1 MLDQPISRDILIHA
15 PPAVV
20 WRVVTTPDH
29 LARWFCDAA
38 TVDLRPGGGGTI
50 TFRERATHR
59 PTSVPIQVEAVE
71 PPHRFA
77 FRWSHP
83 AGAVAHASNSLLVEF
98 TLSAEGE
105 ATRLR
110 VVESGLG
117 AQGWSTAAQQTYA
130 DEHRQ
135 GWQAH
140 LANLEAYVA
149 AHSRTL
155 AAH

>member
-1 MLDQPISRDILIHA
+1 MLDQPIVRDILIHA

-20 WRVVTTPDH
+20 WRVLTTPDY
-29 LARWFCDAA
+29 LAAWFCDDA
-38 TVDLRPGGGGTI
+38 TLDLRPGGAGTL

-59 PTSVPIQVEAVE
+59 PTSVPIQVETVE

-83 AGAVAHASNSLLVEF
+83 AGAAAHAGNSLLVEF
-98 TLSAEGE
+98 TLAAEGE

-117 AQGWSTAAQQTYA
+117 ALGWTQSAQQTYA
-130 DEHRQ
+130 DEHGQ
-135 GWQAH
+135 GWQTH
-140 LANLEAYVA
+140 LANLDAYVA
-149 AHSRTL
+149 AHSQTL